1 MPNVE
6 AVHTYLALVVLL
18 VTFGRK
24 ERPAAPSGK
33 DADPKESLW
42 DFERSRTPPGG
53 DRWMSFPVET
63 LREGPLPLRYSPA
76 MAEAPETERSADG
89 ERQQS
94 LQSLERGMAVIQV
107 FSRERPALTLSEVA
121 NLTGITRATARRI
134 LLTLEK
140 LGHVR
145 SDGRLFSSLNLS
157 ELALPLM
164 EALVEE
170 THESCSA
177 ATLDLPDVV
186 YVARV
191 PTRRIMSITLS
202 VGTRLP
208 AHCTSMGRVLLAAL
222 PPDQLDPYLADAE
235 LERWTDRTITD
246 PDRLRASLDE
256 VRQRGW
262 ALVDQELEIGL
273 RSVAAPI
280 RRGPETI
287 AALNVSSAVSRVSLD
302 DLRRRILPPL
312 VQTADTISNALTH
325 QGPAHHRPVS

>member
-1 MPNVE
+1 V
-6 AVHTYLALVVLL
+6 
-18 VTFGRK
+18 G
-24 ERPAAPSGK
+24 
-33 DADPKESLW
+33 
-42 DFERSRTPPGG
+42 
-53 DRWMSFPVET
+53 
-63 LREGPLPLRYSPA
+63 
-76 MAEAPETERSADG
+76 
-89 ERQQS
+89 
-94 LQSLERGMAVIQV
+94 
-107 FSRERPALTLSEVA
+107 
-121 NLTGITRATARRI
+121 NLTGITRAIARRI

-145 SDGRLFSSLNLS
+145 SDGRLFSPTPRLLTLGWAYLSSLNLS

-222 PPDQLDPYLADAE
+222 PPEQLDPYLAEAE

-262 ALVDQELEIGL
+262 ALVDQELEIVL

-312 VQTADTISNALTH
+312 VHTADTISNALTH
-325 QGPAHHRPVS
+325 QGPAYHRPVS